1 MEDLVQDEVVKYL
14 KHFDKIFNTK
24 LEENFNIDE
33 LILFF
38 TGFKKVADEI
48 KPTNEYLDIQEKKCQ
63 ILDEINLNN
72 EQQKYFNKYCELEH
86 KTNEEYKKEILIL
99 MYIFMRCFWILTDEI
114 RLKFGTFW

>member
-38 TGFKKVADEI
+38 TGFNKIIDEV
-48 KPTNEYLDIQEKKCQ
+48 KPTDKYLEIQEKKCKFLEK
-63 ILDEINLNN
+63 INFTDEQL
-72 EQQKYFNKYCELEH
+72 KVFNKYCELEY
-86 KTNEEYKKEILIL
+86 KTNEIYRKELVIL
-99 MYIFMRCFWILTDEI
+99 MYIFVKCF
-114 RLKFGTFW
+114 